1 MHPNFLILSEF
12 LKKHIL
18 IESILSC
25 VFLMENP
32 TKLNSKH
39 SQTYMAYSNKKKNT
53 VPFFKIT
60 YIMLLET

>member
-39 SQTYMAYSNKKKNT
+39 SQTYMAYSNKKKKT
-53 VPFFKIT
+53 LYPSSK
-60 YIMLLET
+60 